1 MLKNQKIFFSDNK
14 FKYSHNALFNLVIL
28 LGFSYHYIGYVGL
41 LSYLIAFIG
50 IKYVFKI
57 NELLIVIFLLS
68 YLIISLFFSDLVSVI
83 VSFRYHFGF
92 LIFYFYF
99 RSFNSNINFK
109 HFFIFILLLTII
121 EMFLINTII
130 DPRLMPNYPEYDYIN
145 NFSTHFNFDWQRVY
159 GFAANSSILSTH
171 LIVIFSIINLKLFIL
186 PLFFTILLIGSGTG
200 LVAFVIYL
208 LTYLKQNILKYL
220 FIIFPLL
227 IIFSLLFYYSND
239 FFFIFNKIF
248 SLNFYTLIDTKI
260 FFLKNFFSTDLEYI
274 FFGNINENIGGDFAW
289 ASMLTSHGLLSFII
303 INIFMLSK
311 CNKENIFPILLLILT
326 SFHYYTIFSLP
337 GQILTG
343 YILAY
348 RKYDS

>member
-171 LIVIFSIINLKLFIL
+171 LVVIFSIINLKLFIL

-208 LTYLKQNILKYL
+208 LTYLKENIFKFL
-220 FIIFPLL
+220 FLIFPLL
-227 IIFSLLFYYSND
+227 IIIFLLFYDRNE
-239 FFFIFNKIF
+239 FLVFNKIF
-248 SLNFYTLIDTKI
+248 SLNFYTLIDTKL
-260 FFLKNFFSTDLEYI
+260 FFLKNFFNTELSYI
-274 FFGNINENIGGDFAW
+274 LFGNINENIGGDFAW

-326 SFHYYTIFSLP
+326 SYHYYTIFSLP

-348 RKYDS
+348 RKYNS